1 MWGWKCKGACGCD
14 ITQLLQQHTVQ
25 AYNRQLTNAAY
36 MYDKLYSEHGNEM
49 QTICANSMPQE
60 RQQVPTFEGDA
71 LLGVISSGDSVQSDP
86 LSKAPVAAPRQIIPL
101 GLTTGCLLLH
111 STFPALQPAEVI

>member
-1 MWGWKCKGACGCD
+1 
-14 ITQLLQQHTVQ
+14 
-25 AYNRQLTNAAY
+25 

-60 RQQVPTFEGDA
+60 RQQVLTFEGDA
-71 LLGVISSGDSVQSDP
+71 LLGVISAGDSVQSDP